1 MDTDSRTYHVGV
13 TFGEVA
19 NRIITVGE
27 ASRARKIAKM
37 FDNTQPVVEVESKR
51 GFLTLTG
58 TYKNEKVS
66 IIAIGMGIGVADM
79 MIREVRAVTKGPL
92 LIIRFGSCGAI
103 GNAGDVGMVSVCKEG
118 AVLVTKNYDY
128 WVQDYHYE
136 SEDEAE
142 ADSPLGKIFDTGYG
156 VVTKAFHDTFRGIP
170 YHISTVIPA
179 DLQLSTHLYYY
190 LQEHVG
196 IDNACTGINATA
208 DSFYSSQGRTSEG
221 FGDDNEKLL
230 AAIRRKLPFAE
241 TIEMETGMILHLAQC
256 ATFEAKKN
264 PEHPG
269 PIRATACAMVFFNRS
284 TNEAIDLSIVDELE
298 KNAGKACLEAI
309 VGTAF

>member
-1 MDTDSRTYHVGV
+1 MERVIVPNS
-13 TFGEVA
+13 VA

-27 ASRARKIAKM
+27 PSRARKIAKY
-37 FDNTQPVVEVESKR
+37 FDNTQPIIEVESKR

-66 IIAIGMGIGVADM
+66 IIAIGMGLGVADM
-79 MIREVRAVTKGPL
+79 LVREVRAVTNGPL
-92 LIIRFGSCGAI
+92 LIIRFGSCGGI
-103 GNAGDVGMVSVCKEG
+103 GTAGDAGNLAIYLGMVSVCKEG

-170 YHISTVIPA
+170 YHISAVIPA

-196 IDNACTGINATA
+196 VDNTCTGINATA
-208 DSFYSSQGRTSEG
+208 DSFYSSQGRTG
-221 FGDDNEKLL
+221 DVFGDDNEKLIS
-230 AAIRRKLPFAE
+230 AIRKKLPFAE
-241 TIEMETGMILHLAQC
+241 TLEMESGMILHLAQC
-256 ATFEAKKN
+256 ATFESKKN
-264 PEHPG
+264 PNHPG
-269 PIRATACAMVFFNRS
+269 PIRATACAMIFFNRN
-284 TNEAIDLSIVDELE
+284 TTEAIDHDLIDELE
-298 KNAGKACLEAI
+298 KNAGRACLDAI
-309 VGTAF
+309 VETAF